1 MSDVVRAVARVLAA
15 AGTFSVVT
23 GRSWDGAEALV
34 TTGARH
40 VIAPG
45 PSTRL
50 SVAEGFALGGH
61 RAVAL
66 MDSVPEGPPPDAGTL
81 AFTTSASCAAQA
93 LVGGWTVVQPW
104 TGDDVEPLLGAAQ
117 SHPALVLLA
126 GEAELA
132 DSDPPTARRSRLWI
146 DGDLATLVA
155 SGTAVPAMVRLASRL
170 QQRGVDVAAVE
181 IALLDA
187 PAQGPLI
194 GGQAMLVGG
203 PDTAVAFRGERW
215 PDEPV
220 HAVELANRGEA
231 DLIGAVLALVSVRR

>member
-1 MSDVVRAVARVLAA
+1 M
-15 AGTFSVVT
+15 VT
-23 GRSWDGAEALV
+23 GRSWEGAEALV
-34 TTGARH
+34 QTGARH
-40 VIAPG
+40 VIVPG

-50 SVAEGFALGGH
+50 SVAEGFGLGGH

-66 MDSVPEGPPPDAGTL
+66 IDSVPKGPPPEPGTL

-93 LVGGWTVVQPW
+93 LLGGWTVVQPW
-104 TGDDVEPLLGAAQ
+104 NGDDVEPLLGAAQ
-117 SHPALVLLA
+117 SHPALILLA
-126 GEAELA
+126 GEAELV
-132 DSDPPTARRSRLWI
+132 DSDPPTARRSRLWL

-187 PAQGPLI
+187 PAQAPLIAGKAMLI
-194 GGQAMLVGG
+194 GGQ
-203 PDTAVAFRGERW
+203 DTAVAFRGERW

-220 HAVELANRGEA
+220 HAVPLVDHAEA
-231 DLIGAVLALVSVRR
+231 DLIGAVLSRVSVRR